1 MSALETFFMF
11 CAMVVPAGLVIWS
24 LLSSLGRIARVLEDI
39 AVTLRR
45 MEQSGPRQPGAAL

>member
-1 MSALETFFMF
+1 MF